1 MMEVCSSDDL
11 ESIETQPLE
20 GLKLKS
26 QDVAILVLLKTMM
39 LRLDS
44 LHDLAAKPN
53 LTECNLNVRRAVRD
67 VPRVG

>member
-11 ESIETQPLE
+11 ESIEIQPLE

-26 QDVAILVLLKTMM
+26 QDEAILVLLKTMM

-44 LHDLAAKPN
+44 LHDLACE
-53 LTECNLNVRRAVRD
+53 LRSQFRRQ
-67 VPRVG
+67 P